1 VPTAGT
7 VVAESRL
14 RGRRSSAADELV
26 PEREETLASPSWN
39 WLWFAVAGMLCVN
52 TWLLVEPSAGTQLA
66 FYVGLVGLSFAA
78 VVIGTTR
85 NRGPARWSWW
95 WIAGGLGCLL
105 VSELVRVWFRYT
117 NHQRFPNVADVLTI
131 VAYGLFTV
139 ALTALVRRH
148 EPVADRANLL
158 DALIVTVA
166 LTALSWYVFIEPYAS
181 NSLLPN
187 STKALVIV
195 RLIGWLLVLSL
206 VVRLLF
212 VVTRRAKSIV
222 LLLVGLS
229 VMVGSDMQLG
239 VGGLARTYRHGGV
252 ADALSLAALV
262 LIGAAALHPSS
273 VLVRARRPHP
283 TGRIRILSMLTV
295 TLVCPVVLVAA
306 GWSESRLA
314 GLTLIAAVCAICAF
328 GLVALRMWSLIAVER
343 RTAAL
348 QGANRLGALVQ
359 NSKDGIFVVDRA
371 GIISYASPGVRPM
384 TGHDPDDLVGT
395 SLATCFPRE
404 DGEVLVRQL
413 VLASRQA
420 PGASVEWQGRYVD
433 GQGTRCDFEMTI
445 ANLLRNRDVEGIVV
459 TMRDVTTR
467 KRLEVE
473 LKQRA
478 LRDDLTGLANRALFM
493 DRLEHALLRLQRAPS
508 TIAVLFVDLDD
519 FKAVNDG
526 LGHAA
531 GDALLVAVAER
542 LERCL
547 RPSDTIARLGGD
559 EFAVLLDDVESRE
572 SAWQTSERLLET
584 LQMPVPIGD
593 LAVNVPA
600 SIGIAIADAPA
611 SPESLMR
618 DADIALYRAKG
629 AGKGRVAEFD
639 TSMRWEAYERLR
651 LRTEL
656 ARVVEQNELMLLFQ
670 PIVSTKTDEIV
681 GAEALLRWEHPKLGT
696 IPPLDFIPIAEETG
710 MIVTIG
716 RWVLETAC
724 SAAAAW
730 NRTHQREI
738 YVSVNVSARQ
748 LRERDFADDVQRVLA
763 ETGLPGRQLMLELTE
778 TVLVDEVAA
787 ENLIERVVPL
797 GVAIAI
803 DDFGTGYSSLAYLQR
818 FPVDVLKIDRS
829 FVSNIQEEGMRA
841 VVESIAAIADVMGY
855 SSIAEGVETDAQLDG
870 VLAFDYRYAQGYR
883 YSRPVNAA
891 TLDRLLHADG
901 ARLHGR
907 WSPIGPA

>member
-1 VPTAGT
+1 MGLVESA
-7 VVAESRL
+7 VAESRL
-14 RGRRSSAADELV
+14 RNRRSSGDEIV

-39 WLWFAVAGMLCVN
+39 WLWFAVAGMLGVN
-52 TWLLVEPSAGTQLA
+52 TWALVEPSPVSQLVFYAGMVALA
-66 FYVGLVGLSFAA
+66 LGA
-78 VVIGTTR
+78 VFIGTSR
-85 NRGPARWSWW
+85 HRGPSRLSWN
-95 WIAGGLGCLL
+95 WIAGGVACLL
-105 VSELVRVWFRYT
+105 VAELIRVWLREVGD
-117 NHQRFPNVADVLTI
+117 HRFPTVADVLML
-131 VAYGLFTV
+131 VAYAMFVV

-158 DALIVTVA
+158 DALTVTVA
-166 LTALSWYVFIEPYAS
+166 LTALSWYVFIEPYTS
-181 NSLLPN
+181 DPLLPIV
-187 STKALVIV
+187 TKVLLITRLVA
-195 RLIGWLLVLSL
+195 WLLVLSL

-212 VVTRRAKSIV
+212 VVARRNTSAV
-222 LLLVGLS
+222 LLLVGLT
-229 VMVGSDMQLG
+229 VMVTSDMQLG
-239 VGGLARTYRHGGV
+239 IAGVARTYRDGGF
-252 ADALSLAALV
+252 ADALSLAAFVFL
-262 LIGAAALHPSS
+262 GAAALHPSS
-273 VLVRARRPHP
+273 KVVRARAPHP
-283 TGRIRILSMLTV
+283 TGRIRMLSMLTV
-295 TLVCPVVLVAA
+295 TLVCPVVLVGA
-306 GWSESRLA
+306 GWSESQLA
-314 GLTLIAAVCAICAF
+314 SVTLIAAVCAICTF
-328 GLVALRMWSLIAVER
+328 GLVALRLWSLIAVER
-343 RTAAL
+343 RTATL
-348 QGANRLGALVQ
+348 QGVNRLGALVQ
-359 NSKDGIFVVDRA
+359 NSKDAIFVVDSA

-384 TGHDPDDLVGT
+384 TGHHPDDLVGT
-395 SLATCFPRE
+395 SLATCFPHE
-404 DGEVLVRQL
+404 DGEALIRKLALVSTQS
-413 VLASRQA
+413 AGS
-420 PGASVEWQGRYVD
+420 SIEWQGSYVD
-433 GQGTRCDFEMTI
+433 AHGAECDFEMTI
-445 ANLLRNRDVEGIVV
+445 ANLQRNRDVEGIVV

-493 DRLEHALLRLQRAPS
+493 DRLEHALLRLQRIPS

-559 EFAVLLDDVESRE
+559 EFAVLLDGVDDRE
-572 SAWQTSERLLET
+572 TAFLTAERLLET

-600 SIGIAIADAPA
+600 SIGMAIADEPA

-629 AGKGRVAEFD
+629 GGKARVAEFD
-639 TSMRWEAYERLR
+639 HSMRWEAYERLR

-656 ARVVEQNELMLLFQ
+656 ARVVEQEELSLLFQ

-710 MIVTIG
+710 IIISIG

-724 SAAAAW
+724 FAAAAW
-730 NRTHQREI
+730 NRTHQRDI

-748 LRERDFADDVQRVLA
+748 LREPDFADDVARVLA
-763 ETGLPGRQLMLELTE
+763 ETGLPARQLMLELTE
-778 TVLVDEVAA
+778 TVLVDEAAA

-829 FVSNIQEEGMRA
+829 FVSNIDDDGMRA

-891 TLDRLLHADG
+891 TLDRLLHADT

-907 WSPIGPA
+907 WMPIAPA